1 VFVAL
6 VIQHVKRMRRII
18 LFLWPIRLYQI
29 SPQCL
34 TNDTL
39 FFGGKKL
46 LNTKGV
52 FWISPQLLS
61 ETFLILRIQGDII
74 INVRICYS
82 LAGIW
87 VRIPSRT
94 WMSVCCCL
102 SVVCCQVEVS
112 ATGWSLVQ
120 RSPTECE
127 VSECDREASIMRGTL
142 APWGLLC
149 HGDNYVIHVNE
160 VSSIL
165 WHCIIHIYCFIISLK
180 MAFMCRNMSL

>member
-52 FWISPQLLS
+52 F
-61 ETFLILRIQGDII
+61 
-74 INVRICYS
+74 
-82 LAGIW
+82 
-87 VRIPSRT
+87 
-94 WMSVCCCL
+94 
-102 SVVCCQVEVS
+102 
-112 ATGWSLVQ
+112 
-120 RSPTECE
+120 
-127 VSECDREASIMRGTL
+127 
-142 APWGLLC
+142 
-149 HGDNYVIHVNE
+149 
-160 VSSIL
+160 
-165 WHCIIHIYCFIISLK
+165 
-180 MAFMCRNMSL
+180 